1 MKNFKSQ
8 NNFVIY
14 YNITYISDLLN
25 LTLFVIADF
34 TSSKILIDF
43 LLVFL
48 QQLTVYVLNP
58 IKRRKTL

>member
-1 MKNFKSQ
+1 MINFKSQ